1 MLSPFSSGRANNK
14 PVKYW
19 LLTLPG
25 RAYSPARSPLR
36 TVSGR
41 LTTVGGVD
49 AEIAVF
55 DGETVS
61 VTAAAVDGR
70 YSFEIP
76 ADSVVYVTLSAPGH
90 VSLVYR
96 LAPGQVSLP
105 DTDMY
110 LTGDVNGDGK
120 INNKDVTA
128 LFRAV
133 TESTSLKPGSADV
146 NADGKVN
153 NKDVSLLFRHVTDET
168 VKLGTPLVR
177 MY

>member
-1 MLSPFSSGRANNK
+1 M
-14 PVKYW
+14 
-19 LLTLPG
+19 
-25 RAYSPARSPLR
+25 
-36 TVSGR
+36 
-41 LTTVGGVD
+41 
-49 AEIAVF
+49 
-55 DGETVS
+55 
-61 VTAAAVDGR
+61 
-70 YSFEIP
+70 
-76 ADSVVYVTLSAPGH
+76 TLSAPGH